1 MRGWWNGIHRRLK
14 ISRRKAYGFESRLSY
29 QVTGSSG
36 NVRIPILAPGSSI
49 LSRLAKFLQASKR
62 VGANPQLALGLE
74 LHLI

>member
-1 MRGWWNGIHRRLK
+1 
-14 ISRRKAYGFESRLSY
+14 
-29 QVTGSSG
+29 
-36 NVRIPILAPGSSI
+36 VRIPILAPGSSI

>member
-14 ISRRKAYGFESRLSY
+14 ISRRKAYGFESRPSY

-36 NVRIPILAPGSSI
+36 DVRIPTPALGSSI
-49 LSRLAKFLQASKR
+49 LSGPAKFLQASKR
-62 VGANPQLALGLE
+62 VGAIPQLALGLV